1 MIRSLPIASSSR
13 MPGVHWCA
21 VHTAPVGAE
30 NPIPPAQ
37 ATSRYSWMSP
47 VGAEN
52 VIRPSGEGRCISR
65 PVVSHRLTTVAHLV
79 RPRVGSCVC
88 AATTSPLIAKIG
100 LTHSIASIHSS
111 CPQGRMRFSAPT
123 GFRAAGI
130 NASSPTAPALARVA
144 CARNGPFWAPLC
156 RPLRACRVGGCSPA
170 PHTFDGAAQPP
181 RLEYARGCHGPT
193 GSSGPARAVGT
204 HIQPPMMWWNGFT
217 GLPGPYERI
226 QCHMQ

>member
-111 CPQGRMRFSAPT
+111 CPQGRMRFSAPHRLPCRWDQCFIPYGT
-123 GFRAAGI
+123 G
-130 NASSPTAPALARVA
+130 A
-144 CARNGPFWAPLC
+144 CESCMRPERPFLGT
-156 RPLRACRVGGCSPA
+156 LVPA
-170 PHTFDGAAQPP
+170 PSSMPSWRLQPGAAHLRWRRPTSAP
-181 RLEYARGCHGPT
+181 RVCTRVPWADGFEWPSAGRGHSYSTPDDVVERLHRL
-193 GSSGPARAVGT
+193 AGT
-204 HIQPPMMWWNGFT
+204 I
-217 GLPGPYERI
+217 
-226 QCHMQ
+226 